1 MPVVVFPGYKLI
13 LVSNIFGDLS
23 YFSIKKHSFYHLGCA
38 LFFTKKITNF
48 YFSI

>member
-23 YFSIKKHSFYHLGCA
+23 YFSIKNTVFITRATPY
-38 LFFTKKITNF
+38 FFTKKKTNF